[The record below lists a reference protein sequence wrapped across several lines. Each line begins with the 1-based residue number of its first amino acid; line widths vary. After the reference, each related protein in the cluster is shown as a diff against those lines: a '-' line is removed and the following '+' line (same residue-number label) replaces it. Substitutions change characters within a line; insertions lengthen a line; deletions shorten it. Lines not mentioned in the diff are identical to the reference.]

1 MIIRDSTGMVDIT
14 DKPPV
19 RRTATASGLIR
30 LRRSTIE
37 AIASGRV
44 SKGDV
49 LTTARISAINAV
61 KETPRLIPMCHNIPI
76 TGVDTEI
83 SLEDSAVRV
92 RVRVTSVGRTGVEME
107 ALTGASVALLTIW
120 DMVKSLEKDEQG
132 CYPDTSI
139 ECIRVEEKVKDL

>member
-1 MIIRDSTGMVDIT
+1 MVRDGTGMVDIT
-14 DKPPV
+14 EKPPV

-37 AIASGRV
+37 AIASGMV

-49 LTTARISAINAV
+49 ITTARIAAINAV

-83 SLEDSAVRV
+83 ALEDSAVRV

-132 CYPDTSI
+132 RYPDTSI
-139 ECIRVEEKVKDL
+139 EYIRVDEKLKDR

>member
-1 MIIRDSTGMVDIT
+1 MIRDSTGMVDIT

-19 RRTATASGLIR
+19 RRTAIASGLIK
-30 LRRSTIE
+30 LRRGTIE

-49 LTTARISAINAV
+49 LTTARIAAINAV

-76 TGVDTEI
+76 TGVDTEVA
-83 SLEDSAVRV
+83 LEDSAVRV
-92 RVRVTSVGRTGVEME
+92 KVKVTSVGRTGVEME

-120 DMVKSLEKDEQG
+120 DMVKSLEKDEHGQ
-132 CYPDTSI
+132 YPDTSI
-139 ECIRVEEKVKDL
+139 EYIRVEEKVKDL